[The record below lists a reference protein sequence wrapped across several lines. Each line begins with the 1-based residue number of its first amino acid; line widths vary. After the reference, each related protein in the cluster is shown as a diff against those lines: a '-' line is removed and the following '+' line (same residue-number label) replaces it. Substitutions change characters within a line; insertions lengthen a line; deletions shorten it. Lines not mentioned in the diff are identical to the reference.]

1 MDVQIC
7 DKDSNRSHPH
17 GAQPHDSKVLAH
29 AVWGLEV
36 LCCRSGHQQADS
48 PKEPGAAEPRERRD
62 QQAAASGTTKPA
74 RGTPGCTARPVHHPG
89 PADRRLRPA
98 CVPAGRKG
106 TARFAAGSQGSDLPT
121 SRRSGR
127 AQSAS
132 PPAHRAQTYRH
143 PAVES
148 SVGHVSRPGAARP
161 ARVSEAM
168 TLKRLRSEETRQT
181 PSFCP
186 GVPRPRAVRRPPW
199 GYSRH

>member
-1 MDVQIC
+1 MLQIWTPTG
-7 DKDSNRSHPH
+7 RSPQ
-17 GAQPHDSKVLAH
+17 GAWCSRTTGAPRSAGRRFWHDEAGQRH
-29 AVWGLEV
+29 TW
-36 LCCRSGHQQADS
+36 
-48 PKEPGAAEPRERRD
+48 
-62 QQAAASGTTKPA
+62 
-74 RGTPGCTARPVHHPG
+74 VHG
-89 PADRRLRPA
+89 PACSSPWTSRSKTPTCRRPGGRGGHSPGRQGLTGLRPA

-161 ARVSEAM
+161 ARASEAM
-168 TLKRLRSEETRQT
+168 TLKRLRSEETRQP
-181 PSFCP
+181 PSSCP
-186 GVPRPRAVRRPPW
+186 GVPRPHAVPPAASRRPPR
-199 GYSRH
+199 GCSRHEPCGVDTTY